1 MRIIKPSF
9 EIWDQE
15 EGLEGVYK
23 QIERAGRVCYKSEDK
38 ISETSAKEFVDR
50 MIKSDHCYTGDTEVL
65 TENGWVK
72 FKNYR
77 GEKVAAVNSDCS
89 FKGFEAPKRTV
100 NYRYRGNFYY
110 YPSLGIEVTD
120 GHNMFGV
127 FRESK
132 NNFYNNT
139 SYSLFKCNTSYRDNN
154 GREKTL
160 GERMFK
166 TPKHC
171 SKPIYNNPYGE
182 LIGFWLGDG
191 CYAPE
196 TKNKLIFH
204 LKKSRKI
211 EYLKKLCEE
220 LGYIFESRKS
230 NYYTVTNPNIGSSFH
245 SLYYNEGKKLPL
257 SYFPSIG
264 IAYSIIQGLINS
276 DGSFGVNTKTITFT
290 NTSKSIIDW
299 LMIYAPLCGYTASY
313 GGVSHNT
320 SIENSV
326 YRVYLL
332 DTSYTLNNDSRN
344 PDSKVV
350 ISYKEE
356 DVYCVTV
363 STGLIM
369 VRGTNGVT
377 SICGNCAMLEHGTVY
392 LKCKTYISNLYIHPE
407 DGQEEDS
414 NDLCKYFDSPYSK
427 MYDDGEWIYVTTNY
441 RVLVENNW
449 LDDLQYIC
457 EPTEFHEKRYTVKF
471 ICDRGVSHE
480 FVRHRVFSFAQ
491 ESTRYCNY
499 SKDKFNNCITYIL
512 PVWCKNV
519 NIEDY
524 EKNPKLMYN
533 ANGILTDNEIN
544 FLCGLYDT
552 ESRYL
557 KLLENGWTP
566 QQARAVLPNSL
577 KTELVVTGFASDW
590 KHFFK
595 LRDAGSAHPQ
605 ARELAHSLHMEFLR
619 RGYIT
624 DLYNEANPD

>member
-1 MRIIKPSF
+1 MRLIKPSF
-9 EIWDQE
+9 EIWGQE
-15 EGLEGVYK
+15 AGLEGIYK

-38 ISETSAKEFVDR
+38 ITETSAKEFVDR

-127 FRESK
+127 FGESE

-139 SYSLFKCNTSYRDNN
+139 SYSLFKCNASYRDNN

-204 LKKSRKI
+204 LKKSGKI

-245 SLYYNEGKKLPL
+245 SLYYNEGKRLPL
-257 SYFPSIG
+257 GYFPSIG
-264 IAYSIIQGLINS
+264 MAYSIIQGLINS
-276 DGSFGVNTKTITFT
+276 DGSLGVNTKTITFT

-320 SIENSV
+320 SIENPV

-332 DTSYTLNNDSRN
+332 DTSYTLNNDSGN

-369 VRGTNGVT
+369 VRGTDGVT

-392 LKCKTYISNLYIHPE
+392 LKCKTCISNLYMHPE

-427 MYDDGEWIYVTTNY
+427 MYDDGKWIYVTTNY

-557 KLLENGWTP
+557 KLSENGWTP

-577 KTELVVTGFASDW
+577 KTELAVTGFASDW
-590 KHFFK
+590 EHFFK
-595 LRDAGSAHPQ
+595 LRATEAGATGPHPQ
-605 ARELAHSLHMEFLR
+605 ASESANPLYEEFLKR
-619 RGYIT
+619 EYI
-624 DLYNEANPD
+624 

>member
-38 ISETSAKEFVDR
+38 ITETSAREFVER
-50 MIKSDHCYTGDTEVL
+50 MIKS
-65 TENGWVK
+65 
-72 FKNYR
+72 
-77 GEKVAAVNSDCS
+77 
-89 FKGFEAPKRTV
+89 
-100 NYRYRGNFYY
+100 
-110 YPSLGIEVTD
+110 
-120 GHNMFGV
+120 GHG
-127 FRESK
+127 
-132 NNFYNNT
+132 
-139 SYSLFKCNTSYRDNN
+139 
-154 GREKTL
+154 
-160 GERMFK
+160 
-166 TPKHC
+166 
-171 SKPIYNNPYGE
+171 
-182 LIGFWLGDG
+182 
-191 CYAPE
+191 
-196 TKNKLIFH
+196 
-204 LKKSRKI
+204 
-211 EYLKKLCEE
+211 
-220 LGYIFESRKS
+220 
-230 NYYTVTNPNIGSSFH
+230 
-245 SLYYNEGKKLPL
+245 
-257 SYFPSIG
+257 
-264 IAYSIIQGLINS
+264 
-276 DGSFGVNTKTITFT
+276 
-290 NTSKSIIDW
+290 
-299 LMIYAPLCGYTASY
+299 
-313 GGVSHNT
+313 
-320 SIENSV
+320 
-326 YRVYLL
+326 
-332 DTSYTLNNDSRN
+332 
-344 PDSKVV
+344 
-350 ISYKEE
+350 
-356 DVYCVTV
+356 
-363 STGLIM
+363 
-369 VRGTNGVT
+369 
-377 SICGNCAMLEHGTVY
+377 AMLEAGTIY
-392 LKCKTYISNLYIHPE
+392 LRYDFKAR
-407 DGQEEDS
+407 EDS
-414 NDLCKYFDSPYSK
+414 NRVACNLWSKYKENIYSK
-427 MYDDGEWIYVTTNY
+427 AVQAQPILGVLDGFVAITSNF

-590 KHFFK
+590 EHFFK

-605 ARELAHSLHMEFLR
+605 AYELAHPLHMEFLR